1 MFQKKKAVSSGF
13 LRTPWKWCC
22 LLNSSHWH
30 LGIVSK
36 CWEWSQAPQLRHVP
50 KRSYCR
56 CVFLTHHPVYF
67 FCILGQKIQGLSG
80 PGFFFIQTV
89 TQRRGPTWTR
99 PCAFVLCR
107 RFCWLVLFWGWV
119 FFIALKKTWNL
130 AELEIPESSQ
140 LQLFC
145 CALLLL
151 HPQWRCQG
159 RDVVHTSLL
168 QYCTKAA
175 GQSHFELD
183 LTENTNCILIL
194 ACPCSPVTL
203 WSWVNSAVSL
213 DVALTHGGYRT
224 L

>member
-1 MFQKKKAVSSGF
+1 MVPLGLGLVPLFCVEGF
-13 LRTPWKWCC
+13 VGWC
-22 LLNSSHWH
+22 
-30 LGIVSK
+30 
-36 CWEWSQAPQLRHVP
+36 
-50 KRSYCR
+50 
-56 CVFLTHHPVYF
+56 YF
-67 FCILGQKIQGLSG
+67 GV
-80 PGFFFIQTV
+80 GF
-89 TQRRGPTWTR
+89 
-99 PCAFVLCR
+99 
-107 RFCWLVLFWGWV
+107 

-159 RDVVHTSLL
+159 RNVVHTSLL

-224 L
+224 LWCLMQDYLLWQVLAVLFAWMSPETSQGAECIVGKPWACCEWMDLALGETN